1 MSHDHDHHGHD
12 RRSLG
17 TDARA
22 RRALWI
28 ALVANAAFL
37 VVEVIGGFVFDSL
50 SLLADAAHMS
60 TDVAGLV
67 IALIAQTLMT
77 RPASA
82 RRTFGLRRAEALGGL
97 ANGLL
102 IIAAAVWIFVEAIER
117 LGDPPDVAGAGLL
130 VVATIG
136 LGVNVGSAVVL
147 ARARGRDLNMR
158 GAYVHMLADAAGS
171 VGVLLA
177 GIGILAFGAEWLDP
191 LMSILIGVLV
201 LWSAWGLLR
210 DALNVLLEGVPS
222 HLDVDEVERALH
234 DGTDVDAVHHLHLW
248 ELGSDMPALSAH
260 VVLRDASTLHEAQL
274 RGDELKAMLAER
286 FGITHS
292 TLELECHACEAP
304 EHEDLGARGSRFG
317 ATHDGVRT
325 SSPDE
330 EGRR

>member
-1 MSHDHDHHGHD
+1 MSREHDHDQDHGSV
-12 RRSLG
+12 RP
-17 TDARA
+17 TDHRA

-28 ALVANAAFL
+28 ALGANASFL
-37 VVEVIGGFVFDSL
+37 VVEVIGGFAFDSL

-82 RRTFGLRRAEALGGL
+82 RRTFGLRRAEALGAL

-102 IIAAAVWIFVEAIER
+102 IIAAAIWIFVEAFSR
-117 LGDPPDVAGAGLL
+117 FGDPPDVAGVGLL
-130 VVATIG
+130 AVATVG
-136 LGVNVGSAVVL
+136 LAVNVGSAIVL

-171 VGVLLA
+171 VGVIIA
-177 GIGILAFGAEWLDP
+177 GVGIVAFGAEWLDP
-191 LMSILIGVLV
+191 FMSILIGVLV

-222 HLDVDEVERALH
+222 HLDVDEVEQALRA
-234 DGTDVDAVHHLHLW
+234 GEDVDAVHHLHLW
-248 ELGSDMPALSAH
+248 ELGADMPALSAH

-274 RGDELKAMLAER
+274 RGDALKAMLAER

-292 TLELECHACEAP
+292 TLELECHACAAP
-304 EHEDLGARGSRFG
+304 DHEDLDASGN
-317 ATHDGVRT
+317 
-325 SSPDE
+325 
-330 EGRR
+330 